1 MQKLKDYYNII
12 KMEPINKGW
21 SSDKKYYVET
31 ADGRKLLLRV
41 SNISE
46 YNNKKLEF
54 DLVKIYWAIPFGDEE
69 VTTMKN
75 QARDVLAWFDNMNN
89 PIPTWYI
96 EN

>member
-41 SNISE
+41 SNICE

-54 DLVKIYWAIPFGDEE
+54 ELV
-69 VTTMKN
+69 
-75 QARDVLAWFDNMNN
+75 
-89 PIPTWYI
+89 
-96 EN
+96 